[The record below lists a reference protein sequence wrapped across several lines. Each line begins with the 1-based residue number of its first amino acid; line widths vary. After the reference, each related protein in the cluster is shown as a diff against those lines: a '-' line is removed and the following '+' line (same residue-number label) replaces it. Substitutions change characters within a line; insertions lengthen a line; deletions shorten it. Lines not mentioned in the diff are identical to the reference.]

1 MRLLSFNVL
10 VAAEGRYHKNCRQN
24 IFHKS
29 SKSMGRPVNNT
40 CDENFNAVF
49 QWLEKEAEAHTLG
62 EVHQRIVQRK
72 RI

>member
-1 MRLLSFNVL
+1 
-10 VAAEGRYHKNCRQN
+10 
-24 IFHKS
+24 
-29 SKSMGRPVNNT
+29 MGRPVNNT